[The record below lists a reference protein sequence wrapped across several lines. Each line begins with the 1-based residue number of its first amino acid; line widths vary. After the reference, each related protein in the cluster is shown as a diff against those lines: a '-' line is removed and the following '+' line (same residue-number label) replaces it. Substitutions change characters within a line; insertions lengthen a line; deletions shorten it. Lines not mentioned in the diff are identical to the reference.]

1 MNKHRQGSQSPRIS
15 LRGAKGEDFRTGRE
29 QRGFSLVESMMGAT
43 VLTLVLAGCF
53 SGLGQALLI
62 SENVKSYNFAAQL
75 LQSEMET
82 VRALQWGEVNSLGN
96 GSFDPTK
103 YFSNVPLRDYSCQR
117 LISNKSSDQKEIRL
131 IVTWMDLKGI
141 SHSREYVSYYTKG
154 GLSDYYYRAL

>member
-1 MNKHRQGSQSPRIS
+1 MNWHRPGSQSLRVY
-15 LRGAKGEDFRTGRE
+15 LRGAEGDDFRAGRK
-29 QRGFSLVESMMGAT
+29 QGGFSLVESMMGAT

-53 SGLGQALLI
+53 SGLGQALSI
-62 SENVKSYNFAAQL
+62 SENVKSYNFATQL

-103 YFSNVPLRDYSCQR
+103 YFSNIPLRDYSCRR

-131 IVTWMDLKGI
+131 IVTWKDMNGI
-141 SHSREYVSYYTKG
+141 SHSREYVSYYSKG
-154 GLSDYYYRAL
+154 GLNDYYYRAL